1 MVLSISLLN
10 SFLVLFKPAVLTI
23 HPIVD
28 GIFISLRIF
37 LIFFLSSELTIF
49 LDIPPPFAVFGI
61 NTLYL
66 PANEIKVVNNELFYF
81 IKNKATIKLSIDNIE
96 NNTIKLIEFD
106 KQLNSEHDIRSYEN
120 IDLTIPNQ
128 IIVKEKTI

>member
-1 MVLSISLLN
+1 MS
-10 SFLVLFKPAVLTI
+10 
-23 HPIVD
+23 
-28 GIFISLRIF
+28 
-37 LIFFLSSELTIF
+37 LSSEQ
-49 LDIPPPFAVFGI
+49 
-61 NTLYL
+61 
-66 PANEIKVVNNELFYF
+66 F